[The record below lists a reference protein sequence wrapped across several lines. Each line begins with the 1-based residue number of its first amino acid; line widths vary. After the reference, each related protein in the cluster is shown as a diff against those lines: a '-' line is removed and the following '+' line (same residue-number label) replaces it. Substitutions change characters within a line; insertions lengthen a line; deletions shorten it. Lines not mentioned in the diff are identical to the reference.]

1 MSVDPVSSP
10 LVPSS
15 PALRLALT
23 SDPASLTSLPTES
36 PPRGLAYEDCI
47 RFSQDVPRGFK
58 LPEYHPKYFKY
69 EDDELIDYDAG
80 ETSSSTVTEEKKQKD
95 DDIPEHIANNDFVS
109 ARSLVSHI
117 GVPILASCISGHTF
131 PLPSLPVPLGAPLLF
146 QDENL
151 RKRSIPPGPQ
161 LQKRAT
167 SPTKSVVFSEKL
179 ETIVPNIL
187 HGVKIPFD
195 LKLLTEDL
203 EGHRYE
209 PPLPKNVTRSHQMLW
224 KPEKLSL
231 LKEGEEEEEEL
242 VLDFS
247 AEKREIGD
255 ECKLDVRDEKSPRLT
270 EGSLHIE
277 EAFEGPLCDQLAK
290 KEQECLPH
298 LLPGA
303 DKAAIS
309 KKRKSLEDII
319 NDAKRQH
326 VIRAGSISKFSA
338 SGSLSSF
345 LGTRQEMSA
354 PHVEESKTHEK
365 HVDVLVPGTPD
376 PVINTDGPGKPY
388 IPALEPPRTIFFS
401 SSHVQVH
408 QSLLRFFEA
417 WAGDALNIIYRNLES
432 PVLLSPKHAVMMIT
446 IQALTQRPLP
456 GQGSRGKSPIHDQLA
471 MLSRGNALEIL
482 IVLVS
487 TPTFAGND
495 QNTMMSFTAYCESI
509 SKSSACQTRPM
520 YVPAGEANLHS
531 SVAKLVLEHGFRTE
545 DMVFLDDETN
555 WENFLVKAGMN
566 AFVAQVVLGLLQ
578 DDGSGRPWGLRAF
591 VQMDKIEREARFGI
605 MVGRNLLERVSR
617 EIESAV
623 VRGELM

>member
-1 MSVDPVSSP
+1 
-10 LVPSS
+10 
-15 PALRLALT
+15 LT
-23 SDPASLTSLPTES
+23 SDTVSLTSLPTES

-47 RFSQDVPRGFK
+47 QFSQDVPPSFK

-80 ETSSSTVTEEKKQKD
+80 KTCSSTVTEEKKEKED
-95 DDIPEHIANNDFVS
+95 DTPEHMANNDLVP

-117 GVPILASCISGHTF
+117 GVPNLAPYISAHPF
-131 PLPSLPVPLGAPLLF
+131 PLPSLPVPLGVLSLF

-151 RKRSIPPGPQ
+151 QKRSVTPGPQ

-179 ETIVPNIL
+179 ETIVSNIL

-203 EGHRYE
+203 EGQGYE
-209 PPLPKNVTRSHQMLW
+209 PQLPKNVIRSHQMLW

-231 LKEGEEEEEEL
+231 LKEDDDEEEEL
-242 VLDFS
+242 VLDFC
-247 AEKREIGD
+247 AEKYGIED
-255 ECKLDVRDEKSPRLT
+255 ECKFDIKHEKTPRLT
-270 EGSLHIE
+270 EVSPNIE
-277 EAFEGPLCDQLAK
+277 EAYEEPSYDQLPK
-290 KEQECLPH
+290 KEHEQLPH

-309 KKRKSLEDII
+309 KKRKSLEEII

-326 VIRAGSISKFSA
+326 VTRAGSISNFSA

-345 LGTRQEMSA
+345 LGTRQEMPA
-354 PHVEESKTHEK
+354 PHVEESKIPEK
-365 HVDVLVPGTPD
+365 HADVLVPGTPD

-388 IPALEPPRTIFFS
+388 IPALQPPRTIFFS
-401 SSHVQVH
+401 SGYVQVH

-417 WAGDALNIIYRNLES
+417 WASDTLNIIYRDLDS
-432 PVLLSPKHAVMMIT
+432 PVLLSPKHAIMMTT
-446 IQALTQRPLP
+446 IQALTQRTLP
-456 GQGSRGKSPIHDQLA
+456 GQGSSGKSPIHNQLSI
-471 MLSRGNALEIL
+471 LSRNNAFEIL

-487 TPTFAGND
+487 TPTSAGNN
-495 QNTMMSFTAYCESI
+495 QNTMISFTAYCESI
-509 SKSSACQTRPM
+509 SRSSACQTRPM
-520 YVPAGEANLHS
+520 YVPAGEADLHS

-545 DMVFLDDETN
+545 DKVFLDDETK

-566 AFVAQVVLGLLQ
+566 AFAAQVVLGLLQ

-591 VQMDKIEREARFGI
+591 VQMDVIEREARFGSI
-605 MVGRNLLERVSR
+605 VGRNVMEQVSR
-617 EIESAV
+617 AIESAV
-623 VRGELM
+623 FREELL